1 MRVYFNQEAL
11 AATRRGKTDIMD
23 IATTDKINGGG
34 ASADVGA
41 PHVSK
46 GGAGRAVVVG
56 AGFGGIAAALRLRAK
71 GYDVTLLDRAPRC
84 GGRAQVFERDGFRHD
99 AGPTVVTAN
108 FLFAELFELFGK
120 RMEDYITLVPLDP
133 WYRFRFP
140 DGSTFDYGGTV
151 EDTLNEIRKFEPADA
166 DGYLKLLKHSE
177 KLFDAGFTRLADQ
190 PFHNPL
196 TMIGQIPALVR
207 LQSYNTVWQFISKYL
222 KNDKIRQ
229 AFSIQPLLVGGSPF
243 DTTSIYGL
251 IHYLERK
258 WGVQFAMGGTGAIV
272 DGLHKLMVEEGVE
285 VRLNTTVDKIET
297 ASGRVR
303 GVRLESGE
311 TMRADVV
318 VSNADPL
325 HLYSHMLEGKD
336 RRWSARIKTKYM
348 RKSMGLYV
356 LYFGTRKQYPDV
368 AHHTI
373 WLGARYRELLDEIF
387 KQKKLADDFS
397 LYLHRPT
404 ATDPSFAPEGCDSY
418 YVLCPVPNLD
428 GDINWADEGPK
439 LQQRIIDALDQ
450 TMLPGLNDTITG
462 AFHMTPEDFAHDY
475 LSEAGAGFSVAP
487 HFTQSAW
494 FRFHNRAEGPEG
506 LYLVGAG
513 THPGAGMPGVLC
525 SAKVIEKLVP
535 SPVSTDA

>member
-1 MRVYFNQEAL
+1 
-11 AATRRGKTDIMD
+11 
-23 IATTDKINGGG
+23 
-34 ASADVGA
+34 
-41 PHVSK
+41 
-46 GGAGRAVVVG
+46 VVIG
-56 AGFGGIAAALRLRAK
+56 AGFGGMAAALRLRAK
-71 GYDVTLLDRAPRC
+71 GYDVTLVDRAPRC

-99 AGPTVVTAN
+99 AGPTVITAD
-108 FLFAELFELFGK
+108 FLFRELFELFGK
-120 RMEDYITLVPLDP
+120 RLEDYLTLVPLDP

-151 EDTLNEIRKFEPADA
+151 EDTLAEIRKFEPADA
-166 DGYLKLLKHSE
+166 NGYLSLLAHSE

-190 PFHNPL
+190 PFHSPWA
-196 TMIGQIPALVR
+196 MIREIPTLVR
-207 LQSYNTVWQFISKYL
+207 LRSHNTVWQFISKHL
-222 KNDKIRQ
+222 KNKKIRQ

-243 DTTSIYGL
+243 NTTSIYGL

-258 WGVQFAMGGTGAIV
+258 WGVYFAMGGTGAIV
-272 DGLHKLMVEEGVE
+272 NALHRLMAEEGIE

-297 ASGRVR
+297 SSGRVS
-303 GVRLESGE
+303 GVRLASDE
-311 TMRADVV
+311 TLSADVV

-325 HLYSHMLEGKD
+325 HLYQNMLDEND
-336 RRWSARIKTKYM
+336 RGWSAGVKTRYM

-356 LYFGTRKQYPDV
+356 LYFGTTKQYPDV

-387 KQKKLADDFS
+387 KKKTLAKDFS
-397 LYLHRPT
+397 LYVHRPT
-404 ATDPSFAPEGCDSY
+404 ATDPSFAPAGCDSF

-428 GDINWADEGPK
+428 ADLDWTVEGPR

-450 TMLPGLNDTITG
+450 TMLPELKQHVTAD
-462 AFHMTPEDFAHDY
+462 FYMTPEDFRDDY
-475 LSEAGAGFSVAP
+475 LSVAGAGFSVAP

-513 THPGAGMPGVLC
+513 THPGAGMPGVLS
-525 SAKVIEKLVP
+525 SAKVVEKLVP
-535 SPVSTDA
+535 QAVSATTS

>member
-1 MRVYFNQEAL
+1 
-11 AATRRGKTDIMD
+11 MD
-23 IATTDKINGGG
+23 IVTDRVNAGGSPAEV
-34 ASADVGA
+34 ASAHQTRTG
-41 PHVSK
+41 SK
-46 GGAGRAVVVG
+46 NRAVAVG
-56 AGFGGIAAALRLRAK
+56 AGFGGMAAALRLRAK
-71 GYDVTLLDRAPRC
+71 GYDVTLVDRAPRC

-99 AGPTVVTAN
+99 AGPTVITAD
-108 FLFAELFELFGK
+108 FLFRELFELFGK
-120 RMEDYITLVPLDP
+120 RLEDYLTLVPLDP

-166 DGYLKLLKHSE
+166 DGYLKLLAHSE

-196 TMIGQIPALVR
+196 TMIGQIPTLVR
-207 LQSYNTVWQFISKYL
+207 LRSHNTVWQAICRHL

-258 WGVQFAMGGTGAIV
+258 WGVYFAMGGTGAIV
-272 DGLHKLMVEEGVE
+272 DALHKLMEEEGIE
-285 VRLNTTVDKIET
+285 VRLNTTVDKIAT
-297 ASGRVR
+297 SSGRVS
-303 GVRLESGE
+303 GVRLEGGE
-311 TMRADVV
+311 TLPADVV

-325 HLYSHMLEGKD
+325 HLYRHMLDDAD
-336 RRWSARIKTKYM
+336 RRWSARLKTKYM

-356 LYFGTRKQYPDV
+356 LYFGTTRKYPEV

-387 KQKKLADDFS
+387 KKKKLADDFS
-397 LYLHRPT
+397 LYVHRPT
-404 ATDPSFAPEGCDSY
+404 ATDSSFAPAGCDSF

-428 GDINWADEGPK
+428 GNIDWDKEGPR
-439 LQQRIIDALDQ
+439 LRQRIVDALDK
-450 TMLPGLNDTITG
+450 TMLPGLNETIT
-462 AFHMTPEDFAHDY
+462 ADFYMTPADFQHDY

-494 FRFHNRAEGPEG
+494 FRFHNRAEGPKG

-513 THPGAGMPGVLC
+513 THPGAGMPGVLS

-535 SPVSTDA
+535 APVAVGA